1 MPVKAIPFDKLE
13 YQWNRLQSYE
23 QVRPIAT
30 ALVVVILSYLLYNV
44 RIPLLTQRATV
55 EPE

>member
-1 MPVKAIPFDKLE
+1 MSVKAIPFDKLE

-30 ALVVVILSYLLYNV
+30 ALVVVILSYFLYNV